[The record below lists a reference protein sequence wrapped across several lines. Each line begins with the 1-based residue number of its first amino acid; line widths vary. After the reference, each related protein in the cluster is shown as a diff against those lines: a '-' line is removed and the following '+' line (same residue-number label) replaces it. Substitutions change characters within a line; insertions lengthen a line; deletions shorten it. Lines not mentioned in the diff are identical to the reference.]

1 MPIELQSTQIVA
13 VADWDLSIQEARLSQ
28 RSVFESSRYE
38 LPEIVYGYTH
48 YPLKRILRA
57 TYLRSREEFLVEG
70 LSPEIVG
77 RGNSA
82 EDARDDFCL
91 NFHSLFQELIYKRPF
106 EMTATDSTNW
116 KKIQDVVDVTV
127 YRNRTPLVAEQYGVV
142 SYGKTARP
150 CMIKWD
156 NGFTETVD
164 IRNVNS
170 PDFVRYLPGQPIK
183 AIVRRNPMTRE
194 LIDIP
199 YIQKAAALPTNADLV
214 DCGFVEKV
222 LNTEP
227 FPDADWD

>member
-1 MPIELQSTQIVA
+1 MPIDLQSTQIVA
-13 VADWDLSIQEARLSQ
+13 VADWDLSNQEARLSQ
-28 RSVFESSRYE
+28 RSVFESSRYR
-38 LPEIVYGYTH
+38 LSEIMYGYTR
-48 YPLKRILRA
+48 YPLKRMLRA

-91 NFHSLFQELIYKRPF
+91 KFHSLFQELIYKRPF
-106 EMTATDSTNW
+106 EMTANDSATW
-116 KKIQDVVDVTV
+116 KKVQSVVDVTV

-142 SYGKTARP
+142 SYGQTSRP
-150 CMIKWD
+150 CKIKWD

-164 IRNVNS
+164 IRIVNR
-170 PDFVRYLPGQPIK
+170 PDFVRYLPGQPVR

-199 YIQKAAALPTNADLV
+199 YIQRVTALPTETDLV
-214 DCGFVEKV
+214 ASGFVEQV
-222 LNTEP
+222 LNSEP
-227 FPDADWD
+227 FPVADWD